1 MTGPAGGTADGTAT
15 RDLRPVTRLTAYAVL
30 PHTGPAGRGHVL
42 VRSSERSDHAGC
54 WSLPG
59 GGVDHGE
66 LPVEAVVREVREE
79 TGLQVRVSGLRDV
92 LTDVVDLAHRG
103 VRVHT
108 VRVLYDAEVTGG
120 SLRPEVG
127 NSTDAVR
134 VLPAAQAADLPLLPW
149 VATTL
154 GLPEPAPAPVN
165 VPVDPRPLSGVGG
178 DPAGALARP
187 DGPVVRQRIGVYG
200 IAVRP
205 APGVPGGEEVL
216 LTSIAPHAP
225 GAGLWTLPGGGID
238 HGESVREA
246 LGREVHEETG
256 LHVETSRLLGVDA
269 ERFTGRSPSGV
280 LEDFQAVRV
289 VFAVTVGS
297 DEPRVV
303 EVDGSTDAVGWVP
316 RAEVAALPCVG
327 FVADALAL
335 LSGSAAPTVG
345 T

>member
-1 MTGPAGGTADGTAT
+1 MTD
-15 RDLRPVTRLTAYAVL
+15 DLRPVARLTAYAVL
-30 PHTGPAGRGHVL
+30 PHPGPVGTGHVL
-42 VRSSERSDHAGC
+42 VRSSARSDHAGR

-66 LPVEAVVREVREE
+66 LPVEAVVREAREE
-79 TGLQVRVSGLRDV
+79 TGLDIRVLGVRDV
-92 LTDVVDLAHRG
+92 LTDVTDLAHRG

-120 SLRPEVG
+120 NLRAEEG
-127 NSTDAVR
+127 DSTDDVR
-134 VLPAAQAADLPLLPW
+134 VLAAEQDADLPLLPW
-149 VATTL
+149 VAVTL
-154 GLPEPAPAPVN
+154 GLPEPAPVQMV

-200 IAVRP
+200 VAVRP

-246 LGREVHEETG
+246 LVREVHEETG
-256 LHVETSRLLGVDA
+256 LHVASSRLLGVDA
-269 ERFTGRSPSGV
+269 ERFIGRSPAGV

-289 VFAVTVGS
+289 VFAITVDS
-297 DEPRVV
+297 EEPRVV
-303 EVDGSTDAVGWVP
+303 ELDGSTDAVAWVP
-316 RAEVAALPCVG
+316 RAEVSMLPCIG

-335 LSGSAAPTVG
+335 LADVAAPTVD